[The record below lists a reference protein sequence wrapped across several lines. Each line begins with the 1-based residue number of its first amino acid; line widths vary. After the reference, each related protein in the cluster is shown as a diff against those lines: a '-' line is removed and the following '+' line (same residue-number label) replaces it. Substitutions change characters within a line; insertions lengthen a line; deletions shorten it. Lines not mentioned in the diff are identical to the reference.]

1 MPIHLVVIDALNLI
15 RRIHAAQPDP
25 NDILKTQ
32 LTCSRAIEKIINH
45 TQPTHM
51 VAVFEQRRENRGWRA
66 EILPEYKQNRKP
78 MPSVL
83 EKGLDNIQDVWMAMG
98 IDSLL
103 SDGDEADDLVATLA
117 TKLASRQEQVTIIS
131 TDKGYC
137 QLLEPTLRIR
147 DYFQERWLDYGFVQT
162 QFGLTPQQLT
172 DFWGL
177 AGINGSGLTGVPG
190 IGAKSAKALLQ
201 EYGNLETIFY
211 SNELPAKWQKKLQGN
226 RELAQKTKQIATL
239 LTNVNLGFNLQDIR
253 IKLPA

>member
-25 NDILKTQ
+25 NDIPKTQ
-32 LTCSRAIEKIINH
+32 LSCCRAIDKIINH
-45 TQPTHM
+45 TKPTHM
-51 VAVFEQRRENRGWRA
+51 VAVFDQRSENRGWRA
-66 EILPEYKQNRKP
+66 DLLPEYKLNRKP
-78 MPSVL
+78 MPTEL
-83 EKGLDNIQDVWMAMG
+83 ENGLDDIQDALMTMG

-117 TKLASRQEQVTIIS
+117 TKVASRQEQVTIIS

-147 DYFQERWLDYGFVQT
+147 DYFQERWLDYAFVQT
-162 QFGLTPQQLT
+162 QFGLSPKQLT

-190 IGAKSAKALLQ
+190 IGVKSATTLLQ
-201 EYGNLETIFY
+201 EYGDLENLFNCDT
-211 SNELPAKWQKKLQGN
+211 LPAKWQKKLQGN
-226 RELAQKTKQIATL
+226 QELAEKTKQVATL